1 MGRLDGFAN
10 MGFVQ
15 QISLLDTLET
25 EATKEA
31 LPELLALCEQP
42 LGDEAVDQA
51 VRDTT
56 GALLRLDG
64 AGVCE
69 GLRTDSPIV
78 RRLCLRAAAVV
89 GGETVA
95 RELERLAGVE
105 KDPEMLADVLVAVV
119 KVGAKQAP
127 GLLRRYARH
136 PNQMI
141 AAQAIEGLGEC
152 RDQGAVKFLARM
164 VEEAGA
170 DDRYEWC
177 DLPTAAAVE
186 SLGKIGGEGSLAFLA
201 AAVHHRNPAVRQL
214 VARELHRAGESAVGP
229 LALQLSES
237 DPDLRILAANALGEI
252 GLGVVALEKVVRS
265 EAEVNVRFAVY
276 EALGKM
282 AGREGLDTLIAG
294 LEDADESVV
303 LAVVSAL
310 DQRSAGAE
318 AVRRALGSGG
328 DGAERVARALVTAG
342 AKDLLAAA
350 AADRAGAE
358 RVGAAAQQVGADAT
372 RRRVAEILT
381 GAGHGD
387 LADEVLAAA
396 GGASKDQPRLLAVDD
411 SKSMLRFYEAVA
423 SGLGYAVE
431 TAPDGRAALTLL
443 QLGVRFDLIVT
454 DLNMPEMDGI
464 TLTREL
470 RKLEGLADVP
480 VLMVTT
486 ESQGAQ
492 IDLARKA
499 GVTDFAVKPLTPQEF
514 GQRLET
520 SRKV

>member
-1 MGRLDGFAN
+1 MGKLDGFAN
-10 MGFVQ
+10 LGFVQ
-15 QISLLDTLET
+15 QVSLLDTLET
-25 EATKEA
+25 NLATDA
-31 LPELLALCEQP
+31 LPELIALCEHP

-56 GALLRLDG
+56 GALLRHDG
-64 AGVCE
+64 ARVCE
-69 GLRTDSPIV
+69 GLRTGSPVV

-89 GGETVA
+89 GGEAVV

-105 KDPEMLADVLVAVV
+105 KDPSMLADVLVVVV

-127 GLLRRYARH
+127 GLLRRYTRH
-136 PNQMI
+136 PEPMI
-141 AAQAIEGLGEC
+141 AAQAIEGLGTC
-152 RDQGAVKFLARM
+152 RDVGAVKFLARL

-186 SLGKIGGEGSLAFLA
+186 ALGKIGGEGALMFLA
-201 AAVHHRNPAVRQL
+201 EAVHHRNPAVRQL
-214 VARELHRAGESAVGP
+214 VARQLHRAGEAAVEP
-229 LALQLSES
+229 LARQLTES

-252 GLGVVALEKVVRS
+252 GLGVAALERVVRS
-265 EAEVNVRFAVY
+265 EPEVNVRFAVY

-282 AGREGLDTLIAG
+282 SNREGLDTLIAG
-294 LEDADESVV
+294 LGDADESVV

-310 DQRSAGAE
+310 DQRGAGAE
-318 AVRRALGSGG
+318 AVRKILGAGG
-328 DGAERVARALVTAG
+328 EGADRVARALVTAG
-342 AKDLLAAA
+342 AEDLLAAA
-350 AADRAGAE
+350 VVDRAGAE
-358 RVGAAAQQVGADAT
+358 RVGSAAQLVGADAV
-372 RRRVAEILT
+372 RRRVAEILL

-387 LADEVLAAA
+387 LADPVLASV
-396 GGASKDQPRLLAVDD
+396 GDTQKDRPRLLAVDD

-486 ESQGAQ
+486 ESEGTQVE
-492 IDLARKA
+492 LARKA
-499 GVTDFAVKPLTPQEF
+499 GVTGFAVKPLTPQQF
-514 GQRLET
+514 GERLEAC
-520 SRKV
+520 RKA